1 MAGLDPAIQGLL
13 RQSTE
18 SLAMFHTLDPDKI
31 IGTLETL
38 VRRIGER
45 FPRSGLERVGQNLI
59 EIARRTSDGI
69 ASIANPNYTLRLLAG
84 LVISGGVGFLAWLGW
99 KARDFETSNE
109 LTSIMQGVD
118 SATSLIIVF
127 GGVALFLWSLESR
140 WRRDRALKAL
150 HEVRS
155 IIHVIDMHQLTK
167 DPSALGAPRT
177 SSSPDRRMTAHELL
191 RYLGYC
197 SELLSLAS
205 KVAALYAD
213 KLRDPVIV
221 DAVGD
226 IERLTANMSQK
237 IWQKIEL
244 VQDRMPT
251 RPANDALAPKA
262 HS

>member
-1 MAGLDPAIQGLL
+1 MTSPHYH
-13 RQSTE
+13 S
-18 SLAMFHTLDPDKI
+18 LDPDKI
-31 IGTLETL
+31 IGTLEIL
-38 VRRIGER
+38 SLRVGER
-45 FPRSGLERVGQNLI
+45 FPRTGLARVSGELT
-59 EIARRTSDGI
+59 EIARRTSAGITAIASPNYPLRLFVGTILTAGI
-69 ASIANPNYTLRLLAG
+69 A
-84 LVISGGVGFLAWLGW
+84 LVAWLAWKGL
-99 KARDFETSNE
+99 DLETSSE
-109 LTSIMQGVD
+109 LTNIMQGLD
-118 SATSLIIVF
+118 SATSLLIVL
-127 GGVALFLWSLESR
+127 GGTALYLSTLEGR

-150 HEVRS
+150 YELRS

-177 SSSPDRRMTAHELL
+177 SSSPDRSMTVFELL

-221 DAVGD
+221 DSVGD
-226 IERLTANMSQK
+226 IERLTAHLSQK

-251 RPANDALAPKA
+251 RPANDSLAPKV